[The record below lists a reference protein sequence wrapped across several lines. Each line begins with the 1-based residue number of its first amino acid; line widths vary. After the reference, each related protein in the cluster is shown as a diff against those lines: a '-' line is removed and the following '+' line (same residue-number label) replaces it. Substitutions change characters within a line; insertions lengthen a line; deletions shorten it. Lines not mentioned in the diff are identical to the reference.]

1 MNKTLLWLFWKDV
14 LNCSLWIAIWAFG
27 SLWSQEHSG
36 KGNVKNNACMHL
48 LGYAYPVW
56 EAWETSGKG
65 NMVYAQHS
73 TTLERK
79 RLFEAVTEGAQF
91 LGSPYLNVT
100 MQSTQHLPVS
110 NSPGEGS
117 WWGAWTTD
125 LAGWPQRTGISG
137 QQQVIG
143 FGSFETLKQFV
154 QLLNTMK
161 CVCHTIL
168 VCTPL
173 LQSPS
178 VVWSF
183 FCCCPLCLECD
194 AVALCEYEPVL
205 CFGANHFLKRPYRFS
220 FKSKHQKASKENI

>member
-1 MNKTLLWLFWKDV
+1 MLQCNLLNTCLSVIHQARAAGEEHELQTLLAGHRGLALVANNK
-14 LNCSLWIAIWAFG
+14 SLGLA
-27 SLWSQEHSG
+27 
-36 KGNVKNNACMHL
+36 L
-48 LGYAYPVW
+48 L
-56 EAWETSGKG
+56 
-65 NMVYAQHS
+65 
-73 TTLERK
+73 R
-79 RLFEAVTEGAQF
+79 
-91 LGSPYLNVT
+91 
-100 MQSTQHLPVS
+100 
-110 NSPGEGS
+110 
-117 WWGAWTTD
+117 
-125 LAGWPQRTGISG
+125 
-137 QQQVIG
+137 
-143 FGSFETLKQFV
+143 LKQFV

>member
-143 FGSFETLKQFV
+143 FGSFETETICATSEHHEMRV
-154 QLLNTMK
+154 PYHS
-161 CVCHTIL
+161 CVHTSL
-168 VCTPL
+168 TV
-173 LQSPS
+173 S
-178 VVWSF
+178 
-183 FCCCPLCLECD
+183 FCCLEF
-194 AVALCEYEPVL
+194 LLLLSPVPGVW
-205 CFGANHFLKRPYRFS
+205 CRGTVWIWTSVMFWC
-220 FKSKHQKASKENI
+220 